1 MIRESA
7 RACTLNAASAA
18 TRPEI
23 AHLERGESPFFE
35 PRQELGDVTVVAPTV

>member
-1 MIRESA
+1 MMQRE

-18 TRPEI
+18 ARPEI
-23 AHLERGESPFFE
+23 AHLERGESPFFK